1 MQFENMVITI
11 LKEMFVKWVLVI
23 SLASGI
29 WCSAFTQSEL
39 KFDRLGKEQGL
50 TSGSVQ
56 TILQDYQGFMWFGTR
71 DGLFRYDGIITTA
84 FKHDRYDSTSLGN
97 NSIFV
102 ILEDH
107 ENVLWLGTAGG
118 GLNRYDRQAENFRR
132 LRHDPDNPNSLSA
145 DVVSALYEDE
155 SGAIW
160 AGTWEG
166 LNRLDRNRKTIT
178 RYVHDPNDPKS
189 MNRNWVRSLCKDSS
203 GWLWIGTEWGTSRLD
218 PNREYFTHYY
228 SDLDNPNTLSG
239 NNINSIVNDQAGNIW
254 LGGWGGIN
262 RFDFEQ
268 GHFIRYVNEG
278 TISAMFVYPDG
289 DIWFGSEKGIF
300 RFDYK
305 TNQLEKINRDKNEA
319 YSLIGNSTN
328 AFYLDQNNILWLGGG
343 KGVHRLDKGQFRFKQ
358 IVRKSEIDNDL
369 IYKRISA
376 VYEDRAGDI
385 WMSTTDGNNFNDPLR
400 ITKYERKSGLY
411 NSRIPGLPQSEFRKG
426 GAVNQIFQDQLGIFW
441 FAMWNG
447 LLRYDP
453 VHKKSKY
460 FYHDSDNPK
469 SLSGNY
475 VKVVHEDQNGTLW
488 MGTSQE
494 GSGGLNKFD
503 REKEQFTRFDL
514 FPKERRPKGYGP
526 RSNGVTAIS
535 EDSTGRLW
543 VSTQGGGIA
552 AFDTDTDTF
561 TSYKHDPDNLNS
573 LSHGWVGVVHVDREG
588 MVWAAPWYG
597 GLNKLDPASGKVT
610 AYGEKNGLIGSHID
624 NILSDDHGNIW
635 VTTESKLARFNPIKE
650 IFEIFDEKDGAINKW
665 YFSNAEFMNKK
676 GELFFAGENGV
687 VYFHPDSILPNPH
700 VPPVVITKF
709 TRYNSGTAEKQAIVE
724 AGMPV
729 KKTVNLT
736 YQDHTLS
743 FEFAALNYRN
753 PEKNQYAYMLE
764 GFNDDWVYIGHKQD
778 VTFTNLDPGRY
789 RLRVK
794 GSNNDGVWNEEGIAL
809 EINIAPPWW
818 QTWWAYIAYFLL
830 AFGILYGLRRYE
842 LNRQALRHDLNI
854 KDIEASNLRE
864 VDRLK
869 SRFFANIS
877 HEFRTPLTLIK
888 GPVNQLL
895 EGEYQG
901 DTTEQYQ
908 MIIRNCNRLLRM
920 VNQLLDISRLE
931 SGKIQLQAT
940 AQDIVA
946 LTRQLTMAFE
956 SLAGI
961 RDILLQFTGP
971 KTPVT
976 VYLERQ
982 HYEKIIINL
991 IFNALKFTPDN
1002 GKINVSV
1009 SASDENVAVV
1019 VKDSGIGITAENL
1032 PFVFD
1037 RFYQAEKSEKYSS
1050 GSGLGLALSKELV
1063 ELHHG
1068 NIDVVSDIGEGTTF
1082 TVSLP
1087 LGKAHLTT
1095 AEIVTD
1101 NGHSTDIPDI
1111 TEFQDSFHRLDKKAP
1126 GKSAKQRR
1134 LLVGK
1139 KSPIV
1144 LVVDDNADM
1153 RTHIRELLKT
1163 SYTIIEAVDGRDG
1176 IAKAAKYHPD
1186 IIISDVMMPGIDG
1199 FQFCD
1204 KIKTDQKTSHMPVIL
1219 LTARASR
1226 ESKLEGLETGADDY
1240 LTKPFDAEELS
1251 VRLKN
1256 LLVQRQRLWDRF
1268 RHDLSVQPKEITITS
1283 LDEKLLQQAL
1293 MIVEKNIAN
1302 TDFQIDD
1309 FCSEMGM
1316 SRSTLNRKLRAL
1328 TGLSTNQFIRTLRL
1342 KRASQLLA
1350 NKSATIVE
1358 IAYEVGFNNPSYF
1371 AECFRAQFGKSPSEY
1386 VES

>member
-1 MQFENMVITI
+1 MIKAIMKAMLAGGILTI
-11 LKEMFVKWVLVI
+11 FM
-23 SLASGI
+23 ASII
-29 WCSAFTQSEL
+29 WHPAFTQSAL

-71 DGLFRYDGIITTA
+71 DGLFRYDGIIITA

-118 GLNRYDRQAENFRR
+118 GLNRFDRQTEKFQR

-145 DVVSALYEDE
+145 DVISALYEDE
-155 SGAIW
+155 NGAIW

-166 LNRLDRNRKTIT
+166 LNRLDRDRTTIT
-178 RYVHDPNDPKS
+178 RYLHDPNDSAS
-189 MNRNWVRSLCKDSS
+189 MNRSWVRSLCEDSS

-218 PNREYFTHYY
+218 PNREYFNHYY
-228 SDLDNPNTLSG
+228 YDPDNPNTLTG
-239 NNINSIVNDQAGNIW
+239 NHMSAIVNDQTGNIW
-254 LGGWGGIN
+254 FGGWGGIS
-262 RFDFEQ
+262 RFDFAQ

-278 TISAMFVYPDG
+278 VVSAMIIDPAG
-289 DIWFGSEKGIF
+289 DLWFGSDKGIF

-343 KGVHRLDKGQFRFKQ
+343 KGVHRLDKRQFRFDH
-358 IVRKSEIDNDL
+358 IARRSEIDNDL
-369 IYKRISA
+369 YYKRITA
-376 VYEDRAGDI
+376 VYEDQNGDI
-385 WMSTTDGNNFNDPLR
+385 WLGATDGHTFNEPLE
-400 ITKYERKSGLY
+400 ITKYERKSGIF
-411 NSRIPGLPQSEFRKG
+411 NFRMPGLSQSDLQKG
-426 GAVNQIFQDQLGIFW
+426 MGVNHIFQDQFGILW
-441 FAMWNG
+441 FAMRQG
-447 LLRYDP
+447 LFSYDP
-453 VHKKSKY
+453 IRQKSKY
-460 FYHDSDNPK
+460 FTRDSDNPK

-488 MGTSQE
+488 VGTSQE
-494 GSGGLNKFD
+494 GPGGLNKFD

-514 FPKERRPKGYGP
+514 FPKELRPKGDGP

-535 EDSTGRLW
+535 EDSSGRLW

-552 AFDTDTDTF
+552 VFDTNTDTF

-573 LSHGWVGVVHVDREG
+573 LSHDWVGVVHVDLNG
-588 MVWAAPWYG
+588 LVWAAPWYG
-597 GLNKLDPASGKVT
+597 GLNKLDPANGEVT
-610 AYGEKNGLIGSHID
+610 VYDERNGLIGSHID
-624 NILSDDHGNIW
+624 NILSDGNGNIW
-635 VTTESKLARFNPIKE
+635 VTTESKLARFDPLKE
-650 IFEIFDEKDGAINKW
+650 TFEIFDEKDGVINKW
-665 YFSNAEFMNKK
+665 YFSNAEFKNKK
-676 GELFFAGENGV
+676 GELFFGGENGV
-687 VYFHPDSILPNPH
+687 VYFHPDSIQPNPH
-700 VPPVVITKF
+700 VPPMVITKF
-709 TRYNSGTAEKQAIVE
+709 TRYNSGLAEKQAIVE
-724 AGMPV
+724 RGMSV
-729 KKTVNLT
+729 KEAVNLT

-794 GSNNDGVWNEEGIAL
+794 GSNNDGVWNEEGVTL

-830 AFGILYGLRRYE
+830 AFGMLYGLRNYE
-842 LNRQALRHDLNI
+842 LNRQALRHDLQI
-854 KDIEASNLRE
+854 KDVEASKLRE

-895 EGEYQG
+895 EGEYKG
-901 DTTEQYQ
+901 DKTAQYQ

-961 RDILLQFTGP
+961 RDISLKFTGP
-971 KTPVT
+971 DTPVS

-1002 GKINVSV
+1002 GKINVSLSV
-1009 SASDENVAVV
+1009 KDENVAVV
-1019 VKDSGIGITAENL
+1019 VKDSGIGIAAADL

-1068 NIDVVSDIGEGTTF
+1068 TIDVISETGQGATF
-1082 TVSLP
+1082 TVFLP
-1087 LGKAHLTT
+1087 LGKAHLAP
-1095 AEIVTD
+1095 AEIVTGD
-1101 NGHSTDIPDI
+1101 ADSKDITDIS
-1111 TEFQDSFHRLDKKAP
+1111 EFQDSFQILDRQTP
-1126 GKSAKQRR
+1126 GKKRKQRR
-1134 LLVGK
+1134 SLAAKKMPLL
-1139 KSPIV
+1139 

-1163 SYTIIEAVDGRDG
+1163 SYSVIEAIDGRDG
-1176 IAKAAKYHPD
+1176 IAKAGKLHPD

-1251 VRLKN
+1251 VRVKN
-1256 LLVQRQRLWDRF
+1256 LLTQRQRLWDRF

-1293 MIVEKNIAN
+1293 AIVEMNIAN

-1328 TGLSTNQFIRTLRL
+1328 TGLSSNQFIRTVRL

-1350 NKSATIVE
+1350 NKSATVVE